1 MHYECTEGGATNPG
15 ARKERG
21 TKRLEVGGCFA
32 GFWNGRRKKRK
43 EIPEKERARGLR
55 EQVPLE
61 RFCLRSLAL
70 PFKSRKRAGG
80 EG

>member
-1 MHYECTEGGATNPG
+1 MSAQKVVPPTPEPGRTEGQ
-15 ARKERG
+15 R
-21 TKRLEVGGCFA
+21 
-32 GFWNGRRKKRK
+32 GRRLFCRFLEWKKEK
-43 EIPEKERARGLR
+43 EKERARGLR